1 MLQQRKTAVAQLALV
16 LELAKD
22 LEAAQENLDTQMAG
36 SESAAATFMDDP
48 ERLAQMLG
56 IDDEE

>member
-1 MLQQRKTAVAQLALV
+1 VLQQRKTAVAQLALV

-36 SESAAATFMDDP
+36 SESAVAAFMDDP
-48 ERLAQMLG
+48 EQLAQMLG